1 MKNKKIY
8 FVIPIYNEEK
18 IIQKVIN
25 ELIIKTKSLVIAS
38 ILGSLAAACEC
49 EKDGNIEITPE
60 QIIEKL
66 NLIED
71 SSSYKIQR

>member
-1 MKNKKIY
+1 MPS
-8 FVIPIYNEEK
+8 FTR
-18 IIQKVIN
+18 KVIDSTGTGDA
-25 ELIIKTKSLVIAS
+25 LLSYATLSIIKTKSLVIAS

-66 NLIED
+66 NLIEN
-71 SSSYKIQR
+71 SASYKIKR